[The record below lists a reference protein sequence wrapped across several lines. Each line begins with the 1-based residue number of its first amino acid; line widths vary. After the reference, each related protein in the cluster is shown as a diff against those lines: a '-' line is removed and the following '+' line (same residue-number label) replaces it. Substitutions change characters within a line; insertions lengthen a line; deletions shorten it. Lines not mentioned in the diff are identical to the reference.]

1 MGAHSNPGKVAFQFD
16 DLHLILEKLLCGKAY
31 SRGVSFFRE
40 RCVFFG
46 EHLEVIFH
54 FPTSD
59 YVTHS
64 LSSFEFLELLSLWPT
79 SRPSF
84 SHREVAVVFL
94 C

>member
-1 MGAHSNPGKVAFQFD
+1 MGAHSNPGEVAFQFD

-31 SRGVSFFRE
+31 SRGVSS
-40 RCVFFG
+40 FG

-64 LSSFEFLELLSLWPT
+64 LFSFEFLELLSLWPT

-84 SHREVAVVFL
+84 SQRELAVVFL